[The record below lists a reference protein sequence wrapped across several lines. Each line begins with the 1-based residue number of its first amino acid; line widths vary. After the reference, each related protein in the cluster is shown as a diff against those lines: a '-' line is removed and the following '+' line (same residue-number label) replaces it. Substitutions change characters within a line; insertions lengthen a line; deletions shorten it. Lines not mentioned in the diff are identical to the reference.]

1 MKPSNREMPVYGQV
15 DAVAVHRW
23 LIMDRWN
30 LKMGNMFVRTVSG
43 TIVFLVLLGLV
54 LPVIQAAVFLD
65 LEDLLPSKSDD
76 IQSHPVLQEPYWYY
90 GISWSEN
97 LSAPGF
103 LDGRGV
109 EYYKRNNAH
118 SDLSVE
124 FSVYLFSNASDAEAY
139 CDTVVN
145 QTESEGGFTEVPI
158 SNVFAVVY
166 DYGTQEIGI
175 SWGVIS
181 NVVFKVA
188 VYTANIVE
196 DPTDQLISLTDLERT
211 RILSFDI
218 EPGVPSTPPDS
229 PPVTVPEFPSII
241 FMPLLMAITLFV
253 AKVISRTKQP
263 PKH

>member
-109 EYYKRNNAH
+109 E
-118 SDLSVE
+118 
-124 FSVYLFSNASDAEAY
+124 
-139 CDTVVN
+139 CT
-145 QTESEGGFTEVPI
+145 
-158 SNVFAVVY
+158 
-166 DYGTQEIGI
+166 
-175 SWGVIS
+175 
-181 NVVFKVA
+181 
-188 VYTANIVE
+188 
-196 DPTDQLISLTDLERT
+196 
-211 RILSFDI
+211 
-218 EPGVPSTPPDS
+218 
-229 PPVTVPEFPSII
+229 
-241 FMPLLMAITLFV
+241 
-253 AKVISRTKQP
+253 
-263 PKH
+263 